1 MDNTRDLP
9 GYKYYVDPATGKRP
23 AIYVAYVDLAR
34 DPESSVKGVVS
45 PVDPPALTALDARE
59 RNYERKEVT
68 VEPSPQGRVWA
79 YFGTVDAR
87 ERFERGHAAG
97 TAVIDREY
105 YETVGAPERPP
116 LPIRPLTRIDIPLAK
131 GPPRA

>member
-9 GYKYYVDPATGKRP
+9 GYKYYVDPETGERP
-23 AIYVAYVDLAR
+23 AIYVAYVDLVPDR
-34 DPESSVKGVVS
+34 KSSVKGVVF
-45 PVDPPALTALDARE
+45 PVDAATLEALDARE
-59 RNYERKEVT
+59 RNYERAEVA
-68 VEPSPQGRVWA
+68 VEPGPEGRVWA
-79 YFGTVDAR
+79 YFGTADAR

-116 LPIRPLTRIDIPLAK
+116 APIRALTRIDIPLAK
-131 GPPRA
+131 GP